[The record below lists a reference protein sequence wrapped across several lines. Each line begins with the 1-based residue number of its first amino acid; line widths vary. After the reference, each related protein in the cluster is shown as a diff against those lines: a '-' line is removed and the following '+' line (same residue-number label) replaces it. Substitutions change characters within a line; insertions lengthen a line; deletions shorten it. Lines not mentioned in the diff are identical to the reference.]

1 MSRLILIQNET
12 QRLEN
17 SRQLPKKENIYY
29 RKFLDMQHDD
39 IQHNDTL
46 HNQLKHFFGEKTF
59 VLIFK
64 TLMCH
69 G

>member
-17 SRQLPKKENIYY
+17 CRQLPKKENIHY

-46 HNQLKHFFGEKTF
+46 HNQLKHFIWQKTN
-59 VLIFK
+59 IFI
-64 TLMCH
+64 H
-69 G
+69 F